1 MKSQPSKM
9 NYKTG
14 LRKINEMN
22 VAGGPGGMF
31 AYGGGGGDIGT
42 YGGAV
47 GNNDF
52 YAAGDARIPTSIYG
66 GKVLTRAG
74 TTGNGEKRKKRK
86 KGKKASSK
94 KTKKSSFKEAFKA
107 EVSVGVDD
115 MDYTLA
121 CMIYSQNEEYHS
133 LITDLLEQ
141 QGIFYNASEDA
152 IIIEGTDEHLQNVLA
167 HVEGLV
173 TPEPFETGAIV
184 AFIGEMDV
192 TLQKPQKDEDEYNQE
207 QLKMGIAVEME
218 HIDEENTDKEEA
230 RGIAAIIAMNHLDE
244 DPEYYT
250 KLKKVESGH

>member
-1 MKSQPSKM
+1 M

-22 VAGGPGGMF
+22 TAGGPGGMF

-52 YAAGDARIPTSIYG
+52 YAAGDARIPVSIYG

-74 TTGNGEKRKKRK
+74 TTGSGKKHK
-86 KGKKASSK
+86 KGKKGKKTSSK
-94 KTKKSSFKEAFKA
+94 KTKKPSFKEAFKA
-107 EVSVGVDD
+107 EVSVGADD

-121 CMIYSQNEEYHS
+121 CMIYSKNEEYHG

-141 QGIFYNASEDA
+141 QGIFYNAGEDTV
-152 IIIEGTDEHLQNVLA
+152 IVEGTDEHLQNILA
-167 HVEGLV
+167 HIEGV
-173 TPEPFETGAIV
+173 ITPEPFETGAVV

-192 TLQKPQKDEDEYNQE
+192 SLQRPEKDENKYDQK
-207 QLKMGIAVEME
+207 QLEMGIAIEME
-218 HIDEENTDKEEA
+218 HIDVENTDKENT
-230 RGIAAIIAMNHLDE
+230 RSFAAVIAMNHLDE